1 LIEIASVFLL
11 ILLVSLYWIKKLS
24 KEVVKRKSAEM
35 KLKNFNENL
44 EEEISSKIEEIHYKD
59 AMLLEKTKLAAMGE
73 MIGSIAHQWR
83 RPLST
88 LHINI
93 EMLEEDYKEGKIDK
107 RFLDHYIEKNSS
119 IIQYMSKTIDDFQN
133 FYMIDKE
140 KRRFDVMEKIE
151 SVSDLQFNQLEKNAI
166 GFTKEGESFTVL
178 GYASEFQQVILNLIS
193 NAKDALMKK
202 EIKNPYI
209 KIVLSSNKEKGYI
222 RVSDNAGGIDAK
234 TKEKIFE
241 PYFTT
246 KEQGGGMGLGLYM
259 SKLIIEKNMHGKI
272 TINNQGEGSEVLMTL
287 TKE

>member
-1 LIEIASVFLL
+1 M
-11 ILLVSLYWIKKLS
+11 SLYWIRKLS

-35 KLKNFNENL
+35 ELKNFNENL

-133 FYMIDKE
+133 FYKSDKE
-140 KRRFDVMEKIE
+140 KRRFDVMKKIK
-151 SVSDLQFNQLEKNAI
+151 SVSDLHLNQLEKNGI
-166 GFTKEGESFTVL
+166 QFTTEGESFTVL

-193 NAKDALMKK
+193 NAKDALMEK

-209 KIVLSSNKEKGYI
+209 KIVLSSNKDKRYI

-234 TKEKIFE
+234 TRDKIFE

-246 KEQGGGMGLGLYM
+246 KEQKGGTGLGLYI
-259 SKLIIEKNMHGKI
+259 SKMIIEKNMHGKI
-272 TINNQGEGSEVLMTL
+272 TISDQGEGSEVLITL
-287 TKE
+287 TKEEN

>member
-1 LIEIASVFLL
+1 
-11 ILLVSLYWIKKLS
+11 VSLYWIRKLS

-35 KLKNFNENL
+35 ELKNFNENL

-133 FYMIDKE
+133 FYKSDKE
-140 KRRFDVMEKIE
+140 KRRFDVMKKIK
-151 SVSDLQFNQLEKNAI
+151 SVSDLHLNQLEKNGI
-166 GFTKEGESFTVL
+166 QFTTEGESFTVL

-193 NAKDALMKK
+193 NAKDALMEK

-209 KIVLSSNKEKGYI
+209 KIVLSSNKDKRYI

-234 TKEKIFE
+234 TRDKIFE

-246 KEQGGGMGLGLYM
+246 KEQKGGTGLGLYI
-259 SKLIIEKNMHGKI
+259 SKMIIEKNMHGKI
-272 TINNQGEGSEVLMTL
+272 TISDQGEGSEVLITL
-287 TKE
+287 TKEEN